1 MRARPLAT
9 TLAAAAIAVTALTG
23 LTACSSSSGSDA
35 TPAAASEA
43 NLSGEP
49 VTTKDDM
56 TALCEQIVAQALPL
70 EAAVALAE
78 SSGYTTRVGS
88 IDGEDQALTM
98 DLREDRFTFDVKA
111 DVVTACTIG

>member
-9 TLAAAAIAVTALTG
+9 TMAAAAIAVTALVG
-23 LTACSSSSGSDA
+23 LTACSSSSGGDA
-35 TPAAASEA
+35 TPAVASEA

-56 TALCEQIVAQALPL
+56 TALCDQIVAQALPL

-78 SSGYTTRVGS
+78 SSGYTTRVGK

-98 DLREDRFTFDVKA
+98 DLREDRFTFEVEA
-111 DVVTACTIG
+111 DFVTACTIG

>member
-1 MRARPLAT
+1 MRARPLTT
-9 TLAAAAIAVTALTG
+9 TLAAAAIAVAALIS
-23 LTACSSSSGSDA
+23 LTACSSSSGGEA
-35 TPAAASEA
+35 TPPAASAA

-56 TALCEQIVAQALPL
+56 TALCDQIVAQALPL

-78 SSGYTTRVGS
+78 SSGYTTRVGK

-98 DLREDRFTFDVKA
+98 DLREDRFTFEVEA